1 MNTPTAPYVVT
12 GRIRPGH
19 PNVLGST
26 FDGRGVNF
34 ALFSA
39 HATKV
44 ELCIFDENGQRERER
59 IELPEYTDEVWHGYL
74 PGAHPG
80 LVYGYRVHGPYEP
93 QEGHRFN
100 PFKLL
105 LDPYARSLAGTFRW
119 IDGHH
124 GYRLGS
130 SRGDLSFDRRD
141 NARSMLKGRVV
152 DSAFS
157 WGRDRRPRRSLADS
171 IIYEAHVKGLTA
183 TRPDIPEGLRG
194 TFAGLAQPAMIDHLL
209 DLGVTA
215 IELLPIH
222 AFIDDRFLVE
232 KGLQQYWGYNT
243 LSFFAP
249 EPRFLS
255 GSGIDEVKT
264 IIARL
269 HEVGIE
275 VILDVVYNHTC
286 EGDERG
292 PTLSFRG
299 IDNASYYR
307 LVPDNKRHCINHT
320 GTGNALNTAHPRV
333 LQLVMDSLR
342 YWVEEMR
349 VDGFRFDLATTLGRR
364 AEGEPWHGSFSP
376 DAAFFAAVRQEPAFA
391 HIKMI
396 AEPWDVGPDGYR
408 VGQYPPGWSEWNDQF
423 RDTTRAYWRGDEG
436 QAAGLAARVAG
447 SAGLFEHR
455 GRRPWAS
462 INLVTAHDG
471 FTLAD
476 LTAFNQ
482 KHNEANGENNQDGHN
497 HNLSHNH
504 GAEGPTDDE
513 AVNTARAQ
521 TRRNLLATLLIS
533 QGTPMMLA
541 GDEIGNSQGGNNN
554 AYCQDNPIG
563 WIDWE
568 AADRDLSTFAKRLI
582 ALRRA
587 HPVFRRRRFLHGQET
602 SGLGVPDIL
611 WLTPDG
617 TEKQP
622 DEWQD
627 PHARTVG
634 LLLGGGAGE
643 ELGDDGKPVADAVF
657 LVLFNA
663 HDDVVP
669 FAMPVLPT
677 SQRWSCVLD
686 TAFPERQEGDMAV
699 AMGESFH
706 LQGQSL
712 AIFALQ

>member
-1 MNTPTAPYVVT
+1 MPYTPHLTT
-12 GRIRPGH
+12 GRLRPGQ
-19 PNVLGST
+19 PDILGST

-39 HATKV
+39 NATKV
-44 ELCIFDENGQRERER
+44 ELCLFDDQGQRELER

-74 PGAHPG
+74 AGAHPG

-93 QEGHRFN
+93 EAGHRFN
-100 PFKLL
+100 PSKLL

-119 IDGHH
+119 IDAHH
-124 GYRLGS
+124 GYRMGS

-141 NARSMLKGRVV
+141 NARSMVKGRVV
-152 DSAFS
+152 DPAFS

-183 TRPDIPEGLRG
+183 SHPDLPDGMRG
-194 TFAGLAQPAMIDHLL
+194 TFAGLAQQPMIDHLL

-222 AFIDDRFLVE
+222 AFLDDRFLVE
-232 KGLQQYWGYNT
+232 KGLRQYWGYNT

-255 GSGIDEVKT
+255 GAGIDEVKT
-264 IIARL
+264 VISRL

-307 LVPDNKRHCINHT
+307 LAPDDRRRYVNHT

-333 LQLVMDSLR
+333 LQMIMDSLR
-342 YWVEEMR
+342 YWVEHMR
-349 VDGFRFDLATTLGRR
+349 VDGFRFDLATTLGRH
-364 AEGEPWHGSFSP
+364 AEGPPWNGAFSP

-396 AEPWDVGPDGYR
+396 AEPWDIGPDGYR

-423 RDTTRAYWRGDEG
+423 RDTARAYWRGDGG
-436 QAAGLAARVAG
+436 QLPGLAAVVAG

-455 GRRPWAS
+455 GRRPTAS

-476 LTAFNQ
+476 LTAYDQ
-482 KHNEANGENNQDGHN
+482 KHNEANGETNRDGHD
-497 HNLSHNH
+497 HNLSSNH
-504 GAEGPTDDE
+504 GVEGPTDDE
-513 AVNTARAQ
+513 AINDARAQ
-521 TRRNLLATLLIS
+521 TRRNLLATLAVG
-533 QGTPMMLA
+533 QGVPMLLA
-541 GDEIGNSQGGNNN
+541 GDEIANSQFGNNN
-554 AYCQDNPIG
+554 AYCQDNEIG
-563 WIDWE
+563 WIDW
-568 AADRDLSTFAKRLI
+568 AGQDRQLLAFTRRLV
-582 ALRRA
+582 ALRKA
-587 HPVFRRRRFLHGQET
+587 HPVLRRRRFLHGSLVSDT
-602 SGLGVPDIL
+602 GVPDVT
-611 WLTPDG
+611 WLTPEG
-617 TEKQP
+617 LEMQP
-622 DEWQD
+622 SQWQD
-627 PHARTVG
+627 PIARSVG
-634 LLLGGGAGE
+634 LLLGGATGRDVA
-643 ELGDDGKPVADAVF
+643 DDGKPAADAV
-657 LVLFNA
+657 LLILFNA

-669 FAMPVLPT
+669 FSLPVLRGGQHWSRAVDT
-677 SQRWSCVLD
+677 SEPL
-686 TAFPERQEGDMAV
+686 AGEGDV
-699 AMGESFH
+699 EIELGDSFD
-706 LQGQSL
+706 LQAGSL
-712 AIFALQ
+712 AVFILQ